1 MHALSKDYQRK
12 MYQQDRFLDANI
24 YNGAYAYLDR
34 GIFICDQKPDTRHF
48 RDMFWFTNARGF

>member
-34 GIFICDQKPDTRHF
+34 GIFNCDQKPDT
-48 RDMFWFTNARGF
+48 